1 MSPWQLRLAKKAV
14 EDFDNRPSVGDL
26 AKLCNLSTSY
36 FSRRFKLATGKSPG
50 AWLLEQRLSKAID
63 MMTASEA
70 SLAEISVICGFSD
83 QSHFTRTFTR
93 LKGQPPAAWR
103 KLNRRA

>member
-1 MSPWQLRLAKKAV
+1 MSPWQLRLARKAA
-14 EDFDNRPSVGDL
+14 EDLDSRPSVGDL
-26 AKLCNLSTSY
+26 AKLCKMSPSY

-50 AWLLEQRLSKAID
+50 IWLLEQRLSKAID
-63 MMTASEA
+63 MMTASDA

-93 LKGQPPAAWR
+93 AKGQPPAAWR
-103 KLNRRA
+103 RLNRRA